1 MSWLTVQNLEKI
13 YKGESVIDQLSFSI
27 NQGIKLGIVG
37 ETGAAK
43 TTLLKI
49 IAGLLQADGG
59 QVLLDGVKVNGP
71 EDQLL
76 PGHPAI
82 GYVSQHFELRN
93 NYRVEEELEMASK
106 ND

>member
-1 MSWLTVQNLEKI
+1 MSWLTVQNLDKV
-13 YKGESVIDQLSFSI
+13 YKEESVIDQLSFSI

-59 QVLLDGVKVNGP
+59 QVLLD
-71 EDQLL
+71 
-76 PGHPAI
+76 
-82 GYVSQHFELRN
+82 
-93 NYRVEEELEMASK
+93 
-106 ND
+106 